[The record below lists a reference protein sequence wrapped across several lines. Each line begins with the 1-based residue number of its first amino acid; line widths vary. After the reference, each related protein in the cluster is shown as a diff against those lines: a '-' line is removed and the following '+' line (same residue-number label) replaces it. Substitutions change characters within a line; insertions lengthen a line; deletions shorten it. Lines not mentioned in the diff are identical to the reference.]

1 MEEGYQ
7 ILKEITEAVINGNAS
22 LVINLVNIALKE
34 GIELKTILDAL
45 ASGVIILGEK
55 LSNKE
60 AFLPEL
66 VVGFEAFQ
74 EGLKIIEPLLKKLP
88 KEGKKIKV
96 VLGTVK
102 GDIHNI
108 GKNIVKVMLEA
119 AGCEVYDIGVD
130 VSPEEF
136 AEKVTEIDADILGC
150 STLISLGILSLRK
163 TIEKVR
169 AVRGDKTKILIGGYV
184 TSPELAKELGVIYC
198 KNAYDAVKYVK
209 TLKGGE

>member
-1 MEEGYQ
+1 MEKNYQ
-7 ILKEITEAVINGNAS
+7 FLKEITEAVINGNTS
-22 LVINLVNIALKE
+22 LVIELVNIALKE
-34 GIELKTILDAL
+34 GIEPKIIFEAL
-45 ASGVIILGEK
+45 ASGIIILGEK

-74 EGLKIIEPLLKKLP
+74 EGLKILEPLIKKLP
-88 KEGKKIKV
+88 KEDKKIKI
-96 VLGTVK
+96 VLGTVQ

-108 GKNIVKVMLEA
+108 GKNIVKIMLEA

-130 VSPEEF
+130 VPPEKF
-136 AEKVTEIDADILGC
+136 AEKVVEIDADILGC
-150 STLISLGILSLRK
+150 SVLISLGIISLKK

-169 AVRGDKTKILIGGYV
+169 NIRGDKTKILIGGYV

-198 KNAYDAVKYVK
+198 KNAYDAIKYVK
-209 TLKGGE
+209 TLKGDE